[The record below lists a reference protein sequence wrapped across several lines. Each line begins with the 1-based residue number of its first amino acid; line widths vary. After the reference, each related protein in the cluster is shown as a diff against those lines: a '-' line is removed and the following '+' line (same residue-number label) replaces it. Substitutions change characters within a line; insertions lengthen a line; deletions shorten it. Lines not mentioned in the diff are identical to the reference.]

1 MAYGG
6 GRFAISY
13 HLAVELVKILDGR
26 INQNDQFYNP
36 DVWIQAYLG
45 EIGMPQTKESG
56 FHQFDTKLGCLLC
69 VLSQTPPPLS
79 IKISMY

>member
-1 MAYGG
+1 MAYGR

-36 DVWIQAYLG
+36 DIRIHAYLG

-56 FHQFDTKLGCLLC
+56 FHQFDICGSPYVLL
-69 VLSQTPPPLS
+69 VAYPLAH
-79 IKISMY
+79 